1 MYEGCFGLMVFSFM
15 FFLNLDV
22 NLFFKFRNGFFYNDV
37 KKKLYYYFFC
47 IFFEGI
53 VKKLFFVSFGL
64 M

>member
-37 KKKLYYYFFC
+37 KKIYYYFFC